1 VLAAMV
7 LAAIAGC
14 AGPEQGPGPST
25 SKSHVLTVDFQQDQV
40 LRYKFV
46 SSRKTMLNWT
56 GGSNNR
62 KKAGDDS
69 PVEVS
74 EQMEMIVAYKPVK
87 VDPFGLTTIKAKVES
102 VKARRT
108 SRSSKKLRDA
118 KDAVKSFAGKSFV
131 FTIGPNGKIADNSQ
145 LEAVIKQ
152 AGEKA
157 FRPHSRHGRIK
168 EPDMIGDFMVSQWFL
183 WDSTSSIEN
192 PADGVSLGQSWK
204 SQLSLPLPVV
214 MREARDVEYTLSGI
228 EENIEEN
235 EADRVAVIG
244 STFSYAE
251 SVTASWPNPYPAGS
265 FQISGT
271 FGLLRR
277 FEVTEFQGKGE
288 ELFNIDKGLVEQYN
302 HSHRMKISAA
312 LMLPLPGANP
322 QLTIN
327 QKLSMKLLGK

>member
-1 VLAAMV
+1 MV
-7 LAAIAGC
+7 LAAVAGC
-14 AGPEQGPGPST
+14 AGPEQGPRP
-25 SKSHVLTVDFQQDQV
+25 SKSKGQVLTVDFQQDQV
-40 LRYKFV
+40 LRYRFV
-46 SSRKTMLNWT
+46 SSRKTIMNWT
-56 GGSNNR
+56 GGSEDR
-62 KKAGDDS
+62 GKAGGDS

-74 EQMEMIVAYKPVK
+74 ERVEMIVAYEPVK

-102 VKARRT
+102 
-108 SRSSKKLRDA
+108 
-118 KDAVKSFAGKSFV
+118 KSLSGKSFV

-168 EPDMIGDFMVSQWFL
+168 EPDMIGDFMASQWFL
-183 WDSTSSIEN
+183 WDSVSSIEN
-192 PADGVSLGQSWK
+192 PADGVSPGQSWK

-214 MREARDVEYTLSGI
+214 MREARDVEYTLSEIRESETG
-228 EENIEEN
+228 
-235 EADRVAVIG
+235 RVAVIG
-244 STFSYAE
+244 GTFSHAE
-251 SVTASWPNPYPAGS
+251 SITANWPNPYPPGS
-265 FQISGT
+265 FQVSET

-277 FEVTEFQGKGE
+277 FEVIDFQGKGE

-302 HSHRMKISAA
+302 HSHRMKIAAA

-327 QKLSMKLLGK
+327 QKLSMKLLGD